1 MTERQLRYPSTPRA
15 GVIDDYHGTP
25 VPDPY
30 RWLEDPHSAE
40 TRAWVDAQNALTRS
54 ALDGPLRDGL
64 VARLTELHN
73 YPRGSVP
80 IKRGGRCFFTYN
92 TGLQNQSVLFV
103 QDGGAPVART
113 LFDPNALSADG
124 TTALTAVVPSNDG
137 RLVAC
142 GLSRSGSDRQEILVR
157 EAASGADLEDRIE
170 WVKFASIAW
179 VKDGF
184 YYTRFPTPGLVPPGD
199 ENYSCSVHFH
209 RLGDPQDRDRL
220 ILERPER
227 REVVFEVDTT
237 PDERWLVI
245 TSFEGA
251 SDKSEV
257 HILDRQDPEGV
268 PTPLVTGFSDGYHV
282 IDAVGGR
289 LYFRT
294 DWGAPLGR
302 IVSADLT
309 APTRQFTEVVAQG
322 DDKLSLAVIAG
333 DRLVA
338 SYLHNASDRL
348 RVFSLTGEPHRDVP
362 LPGLG
367 SVTGLTGTPD
377 DREVFFGYASFTQ
390 PPITFQ
396 HDVHSGGAPAR
407 REVPMGGGDS
417 RAVTPGEAT
426 YSTVQVWF
434 RSKDGTAVS
443 MFLVHRTNIP
453 KDGNRPVLLGGYGG
467 FNISLTPAYDPAAF
481 PLLEAGGIYA
491 IAHLRGGGEYGERWH
506 EAGVRERKQNVFD
519 DFIAAAE
526 WLIAEGWTQP
536 SRIAIEG
543 GSNGGLLT
551 GAVMLQRPDLFGAVL
566 CRVPVVDMLRY
577 HLFTV
582 GRFWIPEYGCA
593 DDPRDFPFLHKY
605 SPYHNVRDG
614 AAYPPIL
621 ITTADTDD
629 RVDPGMAK
637 KFAARLQ
644 ANAGNSNPVL
654 IRVET
659 RAGHGAGKPTAKM
672 IDEDADVLVF
682 VFKYLSV

>member
-1 MTERQLRYPSTPRA
+1 MTERHLPYPSTPRA
-15 GVIDDYHGTP
+15 DVVDDYHGTP

-30 RWLEDPHSAE
+30 RWLEDPHSTA
-40 TRAWVDAQNALTRS
+40 TRTWVDAQNALTRS
-54 ALDGPLRDGL
+54 ALDGQARHGL

-92 TGLQNQSVLFV
+92 TGLQNQAVLFV
-103 QDGGAPVART
+103 QDAGAPGART
-113 LFDPNALSADG
+113 LLDPNVLSGDG

-137 RLVAC
+137 RLVAY
-142 GLSRSGSDRQEILVR
+142 GLSRSGSDRQEILIR
-157 EAASGADLEDRIE
+157 DAASGIDLEDRID

-179 VKDGF
+179 VTGGF
-184 YYTRFPTPGLVPPGD
+184 YYTRFPASGSVSPGD
-199 ENYSCSVHFH
+199 ENYYCSVHFH
-209 RLGDPQDRDRL
+209 RLGDPQHRDRL
-220 ILERPER
+220 VFERPER

-257 HILDRQDPEGV
+257 HILDRQAPEAV
-268 PTPLVTGFSDGYHV
+268 PTPVVTGFGDGYHV

-302 IVSADLT
+302 IVALDLT
-309 APTRQFTEVVAQG
+309 ARARQFTEVVAQR

-348 RVFSLTGEPHRDVP
+348 RIFSLAGQPNRDVP
-362 LPGLG
+362 LPGIG
-367 SVTGLTGTPD
+367 SVTGLSGTPED
-377 DREVFFGYASFTQ
+377 HELFFGYASFTQ

-396 HDVHSGGAPAR
+396 HDVRSDRPPALREPPTRGGEPR
-407 REVPMGGGDS
+407 TVS
-417 RAVTPGEAT
+417 PGAS
-426 YSTVQVWF
+426 YSTAQVWF

-443 MFLVHRTNIP
+443 MFLVHRTTLP

-491 IAHLRGGGEYGERWH
+491 IANLRGGGEYGECWH
-506 EAGVRERKQNVFD
+506 EAGMRERKQNVFD
-519 DFIAAAE
+519 DFISAAE
-526 WLIAEGWTQP
+526 WLIDEGWTQP

-551 GAVMLQRPDLFGAVL
+551 AAVMLQRPDLFGAVL

-593 DDPRDFPFLHKY
+593 DDPRDFPFLREY

-614 AAYPPIL
+614 TAYPPIL

-629 RVDPGMAK
+629 RVDPGMAR

-644 ANAGNSNPVL
+644 ANPGNLNPVL

-659 RAGHGAGKPTAKM
+659 RAGHGAGKPTAKVV
-672 IDEDADVLVF
+672 DEDADVLVF
-682 VFKYLSV
+682 VFRYLSV